1 MASNSFSISAKSC
14 RNFCRFGAGAC
25 RHRPSVSRRS
35 QHPHHR
41 QQSKHSAWHQGHNGP
56 TCQPGGMLIPDLNI
70 RRGVGSGDRQ
80 CRGKFTERDDYSC
93 SSLVNEYKQVLPLVL
108 LKFTY
113 FTLLPRTLGIRTR
126 SAVTF
131 QNGTGASR
139 TRRHDAGG
147 CCLPADLTAHHESV
161 ALKRPPG
168 TKRAFYILLAPSRLQ
183 EACARRS
190 MPARRH

>member
-14 RNFCRFGAGAC
+14 RNFSRFGAGAC

-41 QQSKHSAWHQGHNGP
+41 QQSKHPAWHPGHNGP
-56 TCQPGGMLIPDLNI
+56 TCPPGMLIPDLI
-70 RRGVGSGDRQ
+70 RGQEGRPPMSREIYRQNYVFGTHFFTTRFTSVSLGGHSAGLISDSRRVSEFGAHSHSKTEQGRGA
-80 CRGKFTERDDYSC
+80 RDS
-93 SSLVNEYKQVLPLVL
+93 N
-108 LKFTY
+108 
-113 FTLLPRTLGIRTR
+113 
-126 SAVTF
+126 
-131 QNGTGASR
+131 
-139 TRRHDAGG
+139 DAGG